1 MSGGDDSRLDALPAL
16 PRDEAGPVFAAPWE
30 AQVFAMTVRLNE
42 AGCFTW
48 PEWVE
53 AFSAELA
60 AAPAAATVEAG
71 DYYQRWLA
79 ALEKMVASKG
89 LMAPAELARR
99 KAAWA
104 AAAERTPH
112 GEPIVLG
119 DDG

>member
-1 MSGGDDSRLDALPAL
+1 MTELTDSELAALPAL
-16 PRDEAGPVFAAPWE
+16 PRDQAGPVFAAPWE
-30 AQVFAMTVRLNE
+30 AQVFAMTLRLHE

-53 AFSAELA
+53 LFSAELA
-60 AAPAAATVEAG
+60 AAAPGATTMPG

-79 ALEKMVASKG
+79 TLEKMVAEKG
-89 LMAPAELARR
+89 LLAPVELTRR

-104 AAAERTPH
+104 RAAERTPH

-119 DDG
+119 DDA